1 MLTVAAQGRSVRT
14 PLPSPAN
21 ISSSQPVAEEDPANH
36 ALMPEH
42 SVMGATMRLLHA
54 AILSLCTSC
63 QPCPA
68 CFTSRACRDL
78 CHQACT
84 YLWLRTASLVLGSLV
99 GAVVFCARF
108 SILIAC
114 LCRAVV
120 VVGDEQ
126 GHVGVGCASAK
137 EVIQAVSKAVADGKR
152 SLVTV
157 PLTAGATFPHRVD
170 AYFGAAKVTP

>member
-1 MLTVAAQGRSVRT
+1 MLLGLYVALAAGNNAGAGNSGRAMVT
-14 PLPSPAN
+14 C
-21 ISSSQPVAEEDPANH
+21 
-36 ALMPEH
+36 
-42 SVMGATMRLLHA
+42 ATL
-54 AILSLCTSC
+54 
-63 QPCPA
+63 
-68 CFTSRACRDL
+68 
-78 CHQACT
+78 
-84 YLWLRTASLVLGSLV
+84 
-99 GAVVFCARF
+99 

-170 AYFGAAKVTP
+170 AYFGAAKVTH